1 MPVKGRRTEK
11 IEHSKL
17 GIEKRLRSKTGLFKG
32 INNKEYFMSDL
43 GDKFLILY
51 KQLYFEKITPSG
63 ELRNGNTKYLE
74 LSKLKEQY
82 FANNL
87 YYEYFLNR
95 RHRELADFF
104 LDEKYFIALWA
115 AHFLIENGNSPQD
128 LTLTA
133 LNIIKTYA
141 ESTFNPQ
148 VSAEERHWLEEHN
161 KKTSAH

>member
-43 GDKFLILY
+43 GDKFLILC

-87 YYEYFLNR
+87 YYE
-95 RHRELADFF
+95 LANFF
-104 LDEKYFIALWA
+104 LEEKYLIPLWA